1 MQKLCIE
8 KERTET
14 GTVSKQLAAREN
26 RKFLNRAES
35 VLEYRVFQVIKLVL
49 KSIKLVLKSKAC
61 SHIIVLLNIKQQCVD
76 KPTGI
81 DTCT

>member
-49 KSIKLVLKSKAC
+49 KSKAC